1 MTYARTPVLI
11 QQQPLT
17 YRPALSGIGGV
28 GAPVLIAG
36 TLVVVS
42 LVALG
47 IYFAVKGA
55 KSERELK
62 ASIVAKDGAAG
73 LEKYEAAKTKR
84 AAVEGGLGI
93 LSGLAWGGGN
103 GMHHNKGRK
112 RARKTSRR

>member
-1 MTYARTPVLI
+1 MTYARTPVLVRHVPH
-11 QQQPLT
+11 Q
-17 YRPALSGIGGV
+17 PALSGIGGV

-36 TLVVVS
+36 GLVVVS

-55 KSERELK
+55 KAERDLK

-73 LEKYEAAKTKR
+73 LEKYEDAKTKR
-84 AAVEGGLGI
+84 AAVAGGIGL
-93 LSGLAWGGGN
+93 LSGLIGGGGN
-103 GMHHNKGRK
+103 GMRRNKGRK